1 MIRCGFLTSTLR
13 SVPFRRA
20 ISLAALA
27 GAVYAPAALA
37 AQGEASGRS
46 HVVRSGDTLW
56 DLARVY
62 LSDPFQWP
70 EIYRVN
76 DEVVEDPHWIYP
88 GETLSIPG
96 DEPIAMVEAVAPS
109 HTTVFARARVDRQV
123 LAQPVATIQQ
133 PAVAQPND
141 VREGEVYAAPWVDR
155 VGGPAG
161 QGELLKRTSE
171 SVISQAADRT
181 WLQVQERAYVKLPA
195 GSAAR
200 RGDRYVI
207 VRMGPAVGASGQMAV
222 PTGIVEVE
230 DDEKGDVPTVRV
242 VRQFDAI
249 TLGQG
254 IIPLQ
259 RFPIPDKAT
268 PVEKVLGVRTSV
280 MWVPSEAVLPS
291 VQHYIV
297 LASTRK
303 DGVAIGDQFTLL
315 RPRVRM
321 DNGSVLPEEPIA
333 LGQVVRVTDHGTTV
347 ILLDQ
352 RHPAIGVGT
361 SARLTAKMP

>member
-1 MIRCGFLTSTLR
+1 MIRCGFLTTTLR

-27 GAVYAPAALA
+27 SAVYAPAALA
-37 AQGEASGRS
+37 AQGEAGGRS

-96 DEPIAMVEAVAPS
+96 DEPIAMVQAVAPS
-109 HTTVFARARVDRQV
+109 NTTVFGRARVDRQ
-123 LAQPVATIQQ
+123 
-133 PAVAQPND
+133 AVAQPLATSHQPRVQAPNGT
-141 VREGEVYAAPWVDR
+141 REGEVYAAPWVDR

-161 QGELLKRTSE
+161 QGRLLKRAAE
-171 SVISQAADRT
+171 SIISQAADRT
-181 WLQVQERAYVKLPA
+181 WLQVQDRAYVRLPA
-195 GSAAR
+195 GSGAR

-207 VRMGPAVGASGQMAV
+207 IRMGPAVGTDGQMAV
-222 PTGIVEVE
+222 PTGIVEVL

-249 TLGQG
+249 TLGQT

-268 PVEKVLGVRTSV
+268 PAEKVLGVRTSV

-291 VQHYIV
+291 VQHYVV
-297 LASTRK
+297 LAATLK
-303 DGVAIGDQFTLL
+303 DGVAIGDEFTLL

-321 DNGSVLPEEPIA
+321 DDGSILPEEPIA
-333 LGQVVRVTDHGTTV
+333 LGQVVRVTDRGTTV

-352 RHPAIGVGT
+352 RHPSISVGT

>member
-1 MIRCGFLTSTLR
+1 MIRCGSLSSTLC

-27 GAVYAPAALA
+27 GAVYAPVVVA
-37 AQGEASGRS
+37 AQGETSGRS

-96 DEPIAMVEAVAPS
+96 EEPIAMVQAVAPS
-109 HTTVFARARVDRQV
+109 NTTVFARARVERQ
-123 LAQPVATIQQ
+123 
-133 PAVAQPND
+133 AVAQNVATVQQPVVSAPRG

-155 VGGPAG
+155 VGGPEG
-161 QGELLKRTSE
+161 QGELLERAAE
-171 SVISQAADRT
+171 SVITQAADGK
-181 WLQVQERAYVKLPA
+181 WLQVQDRAYVKLPA
-195 GSAAR
+195 GSGAH

-207 VRMGPAVGASGQMAV
+207 VRLGSRVGVNGQMAI

-230 DDEKGDVPTVRV
+230 DDEKGDVPIVRV

-249 TLGQG
+249 SVGQS

-259 RFPIPDKAT
+259 RFPIPGTAA

-280 MWVPSEAVLPS
+280 MWIPSEAVLPS
-291 VQHYIV
+291 VQHYLV
-297 LASTRK
+297 LAATLR

-321 DNGSVLPEEPIA
+321 DNGSVLPEEPLA
-333 LGQVVRVTDHGTTV
+333 LAQAVRVTDRGTTV

-352 RHPAIGVGT
+352 RHPAISVGT

>member
-1 MIRCGFLTSTLR
+1 M
-13 SVPFRRA
+13 PFRRA
-20 ISLAALA
+20 LSLAALGTA
-27 GAVYAPAALA
+27 LSAPVAMS
-37 AQGEASGRS
+37 AQDDVSGRS

-96 DEPIAMVEAVAPS
+96 DEPIAMVQAVAPS
-109 HTTVFARARVDRQV
+109 NTTIFSRARVERPAIVAAVQTYQ
-123 LAQPVATIQQ
+123 APVTSE
-133 PAVAQPND
+133 PNG
-141 VREGEVYAAPWVDR
+141 VREGEVYAAPWVER
-155 VGGPAG
+155 IGGPEG
-161 QGELLKRTSE
+161 QGELLERAAE
-171 SVISQAADRT
+171 SVISQAAEGK
-181 WLQVQERAYVKLPA
+181 WLQVQDRAYVKLPA
-195 GSAAR
+195 GSGAR

-207 VRMGPAVGASGQMAV
+207 VRLGPAVGANGQIAI

-230 DDEKGDVPTVRV
+230 DDEKGDVPIVRV

-249 TLGQG
+249 TVGQA

-268 PVEKVLGVRTSV
+268 PVQKVLGVRTSV
-280 MWVPSEAVLPS
+280 VWISSEAVLPS
-291 VQHYIV
+291 VQHYLV
-297 LASTRK
+297 LAATLK

-315 RPRVRM
+315 RPRVRL
-321 DNGSVLPEEPIA
+321 DNGSVLPEEPLA
-333 LGQVVRVTDHGTTV
+333 LAQAVRVTDRGTTV
-347 ILLDQ
+347 ILIDQ
-352 RHPAIGVGT
+352 RHPSISVGT
-361 SARLTAKMP
+361 AARLTAKMP